1 MVPYICRMS
10 YVVVYYCGMVWN
22 ERRGGRSDGRSDGR
36 GGRVD
41 KGGIRVKN
49 KVHLVKEG
57 VHR

>member
-1 MVPYICRMS
+1 MS

-22 ERRGGRSDGRSDGR
+22 ERRGGRSDGRGGR

-41 KGGIRVKN
+41 KGDKGIRVKN

-57 VHR
+57 VQR

>member
-1 MVPYICRMS
+1 MS

-22 ERRGGRSDGRSDGR
+22 ERRGGRSDGRGGR

-41 KGGIRVKN
+41 KGGKGMRGIRVKN